1 MSRTRRDSEHG
12 AIGSS
17 GKGKAPHWSIGGNT
31 GNAAVA
37 ASKFLVERHRCRD
50 SGVTASDLSMASAM
64 TAVLIF
70 VTATSTI
77 RSQRVTAHD
86 PHMIGLSSVVTVLAL
101 AGLVT
106 DTVPST
112 TVISPTVKEAWCL

>member
-31 GNAAVA
+31 GTAGVA

-50 SGVTASDLSMASAM
+50 SGV
-64 TAVLIF
+64 F

-86 PHMIGLSSVVTVLAL
+86 PHMIGLSSVVTVHAL

-106 DTVPST
+106 DTVAST
-112 TVISPTVKEAWCL
+112 TVISPTVKEAWCLHGCEWSR